1 MILVTG
7 ASGLLGSKLVET
19 FVNKGYQVK
28 AQRRASSDMS
38 LLQPLVDNENVEWV
52 DCDIMD
58 VVGLD
63 LLFDGVT
70 HVVHSA
76 AVVSF
81 HQSDKQLMNE
91 VNIEGTK
98 NVVAMAQKHAVE
110 KLVYVS
116 SVAAIGRAPGNQL
129 ITEKTKW
136 ETSEYNTNYA
146 KSKYLAELEVWRA
159 QEEGLKTAIVNPSVI
174 LGPGHW
180 TSSSMQIFKYVNEGG
195 KFYPQG
201 DVNYVDIR
209 DICYAIDQLLFN
221 DIQEERFI
229 LNGGKVP
236 YKYMFSLI
244 ANEFKKKPPNLRVTG
259 VLLKFAFVFEG
270 IKSFFTGQKSVV
282 TKESLRLS
290 KMDSLFANDKIRE
303 ALNMEFTSVEE
314 SIKWTCGQL
323 LKK

>member
-7 ASGLLGSKLVET
+7 ASGLLGSKVVET

-28 AQRRASSDMS
+28 AQRRSSSDMS
-38 LLQPLVDNENVEWV
+38 LLGTLIDHKNVEWV
-52 DCDIMD
+52 DCDILD
-58 VVGLD
+58 AVGLD
-63 LLFDGVT
+63 SLYEGVT
-70 HVVHSA
+70 HVVHCA

-81 HQSDKQLMNE
+81 HQADKDLMDE
-91 VNIEGTK
+91 VNIEGTI
-98 NVVAMAQKHAVE
+98 NVVAMAQKHNIE

-116 SVAAIGRAPGNQL
+116 SVAAIGRAPGDQV
-129 ITEKTKW
+129 ITEETKW
-136 ETSEYNTNYA
+136 EESEYNTNYA

-159 QEEGLKTAIVNPSVI
+159 QEEGLKTAIINPSVI
-174 LGPGHW
+174 LGPGQW

-209 DICYAIDQLLFN
+209 DICYAIDQLLYN

-236 YKYMFSLI
+236 YKYLFTLI
-244 ANEFKKKPPNLRVTG
+244 AEEFKKKPPNIRVTG
-259 VLLKFAFVFEG
+259 VLLKFAFISEA

-290 KMDSLFANDKIRE
+290 KMDSLFANDKICA
-303 ALNMEFTSVEE
+303 ALDMEFTPVEE
-314 SIKWTCGQL
+314 SIKWTCQQL
-323 LKK
+323 GNK